1 MLVHGPVR
9 VPKDAASGKAT
20 MIVELSPWSRF
31 RSRPTALDVV
41 IQ

>member
-9 VPKDAASGKAT
+9 VPQDAAPGKAT
-20 MIVELSPWSRF
+20 MIVELSAGSAF

-41 IQ
+41 IR